1 MRCVVV
7 DVGLADGVDR
17 FGVLLVEPP
26 PHCVVTGADLQ
37 FDFVHVPH
45 LAHEGQKPSRL
56 HTSDWRVQNVVLKCR
71 VGDVHCMTDDQEA
84 ETADNEE
91 TEEEVTGL
99 QDGDFVKLDYTARTV
114 ESERLVDTTD
124 PEVAEEEGIEEEE
137 DREFEPRVIV
147 LGEGHMFDQVEE
159 ELRGKEVGDAGSV
172 VIPAVDAFGEYDDEE
187 VRTVSVEKLP
197 EDSRRPG
204 SQVQVDGDQ
213 GFVNAVIG
221 GRARVDFNHP
231 LAGDDIE
238 YDYEIAGLVDDRVE
252 KAQGLMEM
260 MFDVELDMWFETD
273 EVEEEVQ
280 VESDDDDED
289 AEPEFETQTVE
300 KETLYIEADPQLQM
314 NQQWMFGKQQV
325 AQQLMQHLDIDRV
338 IVQETIS
345 GGMGGMMGGMGGM
358 MGGMGGGGGA
368 EAADIEE
375 ALEEADI
382 DADDIEADLDE

>member
-1 MRCVVV
+1 
-7 DVGLADGVDR
+7 
-17 FGVLLVEPP
+17 
-26 PHCVVTGADLQ
+26 
-37 FDFVHVPH
+37 
-45 LAHEGQKPSRL
+45 
-56 HTSDWRVQNVVLKCR
+56 
-71 VGDVHCMTDDQEA
+71 MTDDQEA

-91 TEEEVTGL
+91 TPDVEDEQAESETTEEEVTGL

-124 PEVAEEEGIEEEE
+124 PEVAEEEGIDEEE

-147 LGEGHMFDQVEE
+147 LGEGHMFDQVED
-159 ELRGKEVGDAGSV
+159 ELRGKEVGDSGTV
-172 VIPAVDAFGEYDDEE
+172 VIPAVDAFGEYDDEQ

-204 SQVQVDGDQ
+204 SQVQVDGEQ

-238 YDYEIAGLVDDRVE
+238 YDYEIADVVDDRVE

-260 MFDVELDMWFETD
+260 FFDVDLEMWFETD

-280 VESDDDDED
+280 VESDDDED
-289 AEPEFETQTVE
+289 DEPEFETQTVE
-300 KETLYIEADPQLQM
+300 KETLYIESDPQLQM

-325 AQQLMQHLDIDRV
+325 AQQLMGHLDIDRV

-358 MGGMGGGGGA
+358 MGGMGGGAGGA
-368 EAADIEE
+368 DAADIEE

>member
-1 MRCVVV
+1 
-7 DVGLADGVDR
+7 
-17 FGVLLVEPP
+17 
-26 PHCVVTGADLQ
+26 
-37 FDFVHVPH
+37 
-45 LAHEGQKPSRL
+45 
-56 HTSDWRVQNVVLKCR
+56 
-71 VGDVHCMTDDQEA
+71 MTDDQEA
-84 ETADNEE
+84 EMADNEE
-91 TEEEVTGL
+91 TADVEDEAAEAEETTEETEEVAETEETEGGL

-114 ESERLVDTTD
+114 ETDRLVDTTD
-124 PEVAEEEGIEEEE
+124 PEVAEEEGIEEE

-147 LGEGHMFDQVEE
+147 LGEGHMFDEVEDE
-159 ELRGKEVGDAGSV
+159 IRGKEVGDSGTV
-172 VIPAVDAFGEYDDEE
+172 IIPAVDAFGEYDDEQ

-204 SQVQVDGDQ
+204 AQVQVDGEQ

-238 YDYEIAGLVDDRVE
+238 YEYEIVDVVDDRVE
-252 KAQGLMEM
+252 KAKGLMEM
-260 MFDVELDMWFETD
+260 FFDVDLEMWFETD

-300 KETLYIEADPQLQM
+300 KETLYIESDPQLQM

-358 MGGMGGGGGA
+358 MGGMGGGAGGA
-368 EAADIEE
+368 DAADIEE

-382 DADDIEADLDE
+382 DADDIEADLEE

>member
-1 MRCVVV
+1 
-7 DVGLADGVDR
+7 
-17 FGVLLVEPP
+17 
-26 PHCVVTGADLQ
+26 
-37 FDFVHVPH
+37 
-45 LAHEGQKPSRL
+45 
-56 HTSDWRVQNVVLKCR
+56 
-71 VGDVHCMTDDQEA
+71 MTDDQEA

-91 TEEEVTGL
+91 ETPDVEDESETTQEEVTGL
-99 QDGDFVKLDYTARTV
+99 QDGDFVELDYTARTV

-124 PEVAEEEGIEEEE
+124 PEVAEEEGIEE

-159 ELRGKEVGDAGSV
+159 ELRGKEVGDSGSV
-172 VIPAVDAFGEYDDEE
+172 VIPAVDAFGEYDDEQ

-204 SQVQVDGDQ
+204 SQVQVDGEQ

-238 YDYEIAGLVDDRVE
+238 YDYEIAGIVDDRVE

-260 MFDVELDMWFETD
+260 MFDVDLDMWFETD

-280 VESDDDDED
+280 VESDDDDDED

-300 KETLYIEADPQLQM
+300 KETLYIESDPQLQM
-314 NQQWMFGKQQV
+314 NQQWMFGKQQI

-368 EAADIEE
+368 DAADIEE

-382 DADDIEADLDE
+382 DADDIEADLEE